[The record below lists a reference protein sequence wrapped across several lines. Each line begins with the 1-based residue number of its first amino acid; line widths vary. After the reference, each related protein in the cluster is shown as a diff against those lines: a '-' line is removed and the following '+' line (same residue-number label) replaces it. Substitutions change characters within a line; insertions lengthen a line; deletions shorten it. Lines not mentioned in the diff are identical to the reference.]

1 MLPHAWDWGRK
12 RLPVFSQEEVSMSS
26 SRGGLSGIAIVF
38 LFAVVAFAAILIL
51 AAGTASSLGASSRS
65 ATSGGPGIA
74 GMELPFSPR
83 GLSVQPRE
91 IPTPAVQVDGTVSFE
106 GVTGSSTL
114 GGPATHKPPF
124 ARDGRG
130 TSGPRDQT
138 PPRIGGEP

>member
-1 MLPHAWDWGRK
+1 MLAHAWDWGRK

-26 SRGGLSGIAIVF
+26 SRCGLSGIAIVF

-91 IPTPAVQVDGTVSFE
+91 IPTPGVQVDGTVSFE

-114 GGPATHKPPF
+114 GGPGPPKTPSP
-124 ARDGRG
+124 AAGGG
-130 TSGPRDQT
+130 TWTPSGPTEPT
-138 PPRIGGEP
+138 PARA